1 MQENS
6 ENSCIIIED
15 IRIKFKGTTFSN
27 YKKSLVIKK
36 MIHAMYYQKL
46 EEAFFWTSELMCTH
60 LYLDIWNTFFMFMS
74 KYIHVYNPK
83 LPIFMN
89 RKFKEF
95 KEIAYETSDDYK
107 LRNDSR
113 IRSLICSITLIL
125 CLSNKYTILD
135 DLNNKFNFKVENIY
149 ENLKAPNLTYI
160 NKYYLQHDPKEY
172 IIPYNE
178 LIYHLVVSKNK
189 IDINYW
195 INWII
200 HYDSLCNSKKKYV
213 LCQQRDIY
221 MCKNE
226 RQSMNIIWILW
237 DVLLKLSE
245 KKGKMVHEITKQLFD
260 LFSVKYTISFNK
272 KRKYLIYN
280 AVELYLHN
288 NIDYD
293 IPILKNTKSLENLD
307 KNINVIFEQ
316 LKKNEILHI
325 EDPEEAK
332 NYGIKPKEE
341 KTSKLQEKMQI
352 YQDIYNNL

>member
-6 ENSCIIIED
+6 QYSCIIIED
-15 IRIKFKGTTFSN
+15 VRIKFKGTTFSN

-60 LYLDIWNTFFMFMS
+60 LYRYFEYIFMFMS

-95 KEIAYETSDDYK
+95 KQIAYETSDDYK
-107 LRNDSR
+107 LRNDRR
-113 IRSLICSITLIL
+113 IRSLICSLTLIL

-178 LIYHLVVSKNK
+178 LIYHFVVSKNK

-213 LCQQRDIY
+213 LCHKETFI
-221 MCKNE
+221 CAK
-226 RQSMNIIWILW
+226 
-237 DVLLKLSE
+237 
-245 KKGKMVHEITKQLFD
+245 TK
-260 LFSVKYTISFNK
+260 
-272 KRKYLIYN
+272 
-280 AVELYLHN
+280 
-288 NIDYD
+288 
-293 IPILKNTKSLENLD
+293 D
-307 KNINVIFEQ
+307 KV
-316 LKKNEILHI
+316 
-325 EDPEEAK
+325 
-332 NYGIKPKEE
+332 
-341 KTSKLQEKMQI
+341 
-352 YQDIYNNL
+352 

>member
-1 MQENS
+1 MQQNNQTPS
-6 ENSCIIIED
+6 IIIED
-15 IRIKFKGTTFSN
+15 VRIKFKGTTFSN

-46 EEAFFWTSELMCTH
+46 EEAFFWTSELICTH

-83 LPIFMN
+83 LPILMN

-95 KEIAYETSDDYK
+95 KQIAYEISDDYQ
-107 LRNDSR
+107 LRNNR
-113 IRSLICSITLIL
+113 KVRTLICSLTLIL

-149 ENLKAPNLTYI
+149 ENLKAPNIKYVE
-160 NKYYLQHDPKEY
+160 KYYLQHDPKEY
-172 IIPYNE
+172 IIPFNE
-178 LIYHLVVSKNK
+178 LIYHLVETKNK

-200 HYDSLCNSKKKYV
+200 HYDSLCNTKKKYI
-213 LCQQRDIY
+213 LCQQRDIFS
-221 MCKNE
+221 CKNE
-226 RQSMNIIWILW
+226 KQSMNIIWILW
-237 DVLLKLSE
+237 DILLQLTE
-245 KKGKMVHEITKQLFD
+245 KKNKLVHEISKSLFD
-260 LFSVKYTISFNK
+260 LFSVKYTVSFNK

-280 AVELYLHN
+280 TVELFLHH

-293 IPILKNTKSLENLD
+293 IAILKQTKMLENLE
-307 KNINVIFEQ
+307 KNVNVIFEQ

-325 EDPEEAK
+325 DDPEEAK
-332 NYGIKPKEE
+332 RQGIETKEKPKID
-341 KTSKLQEKMQI
+341 KMQI